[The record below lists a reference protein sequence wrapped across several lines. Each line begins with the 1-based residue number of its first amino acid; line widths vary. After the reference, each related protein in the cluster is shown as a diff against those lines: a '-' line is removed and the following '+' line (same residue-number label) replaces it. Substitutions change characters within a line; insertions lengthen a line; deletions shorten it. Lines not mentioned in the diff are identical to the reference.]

1 MAMHTR
7 RLVTVVTEANL
18 ERQLVADVERLG
30 ARGWTLTDARG
41 RGHRGRRTSGWE
53 QDGNIRLEVI
63 CDPELAQAIAR
74 HLRAT
79 YYDHYAMIVFMQ
91 DVEVLR
97 PDKF

>member
-1 MAMHTR
+1 MDMHTR
-7 RLVTVVTEANL
+7 RLVTVVTEASL
-18 ERQLVADVERLG
+18 ERALVADVERLG
-30 ARGWTLTDARG
+30 ARGWTLTEARG
-41 RGHRGRRTSGWE
+41 RGHRGARTSGWE

-63 CDPELAQAIAR
+63 CDPEVAQAIAA
-74 HLRAT
+74 HLRVT

>member
-1 MAMHTR
+1 MHMHTR

-18 ERQLVADVERLG
+18 ERQLVADMERLG

-53 QDGNIRLEVI
+53 QDGNIRLEVV
-63 CDPELAQAIAR
+63 CDPDVATAIAM
-74 HLRAT
+74 HLQAT
-79 YYDHYAMIVFMQ
+79 YYEHYAMIVFMH
-91 DVEVLR
+91 DVAVLR